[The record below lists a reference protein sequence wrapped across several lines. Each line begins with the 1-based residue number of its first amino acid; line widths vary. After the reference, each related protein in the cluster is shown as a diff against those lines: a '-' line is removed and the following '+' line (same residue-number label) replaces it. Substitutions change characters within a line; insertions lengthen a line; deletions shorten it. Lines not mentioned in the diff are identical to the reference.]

1 MKQARKIIVLA
12 LLTLLVL
19 ASMQAFAQQSQPQMK
34 LRLLLV
40 DETKTFSSTMRVG
53 ALAGILKKTGM
64 VDLSVKMIDVDSSY
78 ADPLVG
84 LDAPKQPYDL
94 VLIIPRGI
102 DDGSISQIWLV
113 SEYYGSSTPQYALLA
128 GLSRIVDQVF
138 KGLATATDVSE
149 DLWPAGYTALYQEE
163 GWLR

>member
-1 MKQARKIIVLA
+1 
-12 LLTLLVL
+12 
-19 ASMQAFAQQSQPQMK
+19 MK

-40 DETKTFSSTMRVG
+40 DETKTFASTMRVG
-53 ALAGILKKTGM
+53 ALAGVLKKTGM

-84 LDAPKQPYDL
+84 IDVPEQPYDL

-102 DDGSISQIWLV
+102 DDASIAQIWLV
-113 SEYYGSSTPQYALLA
+113 SEYYDSSTSQYALLA
-128 GLSRIVDQVF
+128 GLSGIVDQVF
-138 KGLATATDVSE
+138 QGLATARDVSE
-149 DLWPAGYTALYQEE
+149 DLWPAGYGALYREQ

>member
-1 MKQARKIIVLA
+1 MKLVKRAIVFALLA
-12 LLTLLVL
+12 LLFVASVQVL
-19 ASMQAFAQQSQPQMK
+19 AQSQQQMK

-53 ALAGILKKTGM
+53 ALAGVLKKTGM

-78 ADPLVG
+78 VDPLAG

-102 DDGSISQIWLV
+102 DNGSISQIWLV
-113 SEYYGSSTPQYALLA
+113 SEYYASSTPQYALLV

-138 KGLATATDVSE
+138 QGIAKATDVAE
-149 DLWPAGYTALYQEE
+149 DLWPAGYAALYHKE

>member
-1 MKQARKIIVLA
+1 MKHIRKLIALA
-12 LLTLLVL
+12 LLALLVL
-19 ASMQAFAQQSQPQMK
+19 ASVQTLAQQNQPQMK

-53 ALAGILKKTGM
+53 ALAGILRKTGM

-78 ADPLVG
+78 VDPLEG
-84 LDAPKQPYDL
+84 LDIPEQPYDL

-102 DDGSISQIWLV
+102 DDGSIDQIWLV
-113 SEYYGSSTPQYALLA
+113 SEYYESSTPQYALLT
-128 GLSRIVDQVF
+128 GLSDIVDQVF
-138 KGLATATDVSE
+138 QGLANATETSE
-149 DLWPAGYTALYQEE
+149 DLWPAGYAALYREE

>member
-1 MKQARKIIVLA
+1 MKSVRKIIVLA
-12 LLTLLVL
+12 LLALLVL
-19 ASMQAFAQQSQPQMK
+19 ASVQALAQQSQQQMK

-40 DETKTFSSTMRVG
+40 DETRTFASTMRVG

-78 ADPLVG
+78 VDPLVG
-84 LDAPKQPYDL
+84 LVPPEQPYDL
-94 VLIIPRGI
+94 VLIIPKGI

-113 SEYYGSSTPQYALLA
+113 SEYYASSTPQYALLV

-138 KGLATATDVSE
+138 QGIAKATDVSE
-149 DLWPAGYTALYQEE
+149 DLWPAGYAALYQEE

>member
-1 MKQARKIIVLA
+1 MKLAKSTIVLVLFA
-12 LLTLLVL
+12 LLFVVSAQVL
-19 ASMQAFAQQSQPQMK
+19 AQSQQQMK

-53 ALAGILKKTGM
+53 ALAGVLKKTGM

-78 ADPLVG
+78 VDPLTG
-84 LDAPKQPYDL
+84 LNVPKQPYDL

-113 SEYYGSSTPQYALLA
+113 SEFYESSTPQYALLV
-128 GLSRIVDQVF
+128 GLSRIVNQVF
-138 KGLATATDVSE
+138 QGIATATDVSQ
-149 DLWPAGYTALYQEE
+149 DLWPAGYAALYQEE

>member
-1 MKQARKIIVLA
+1 MKRVNKIIVLA
-12 LLTLLVL
+12 LLTLLML
-19 ASMQAFAQQSQPQMK
+19 ASVQAFAQQSQPQIK
-34 LRLLLV
+34 ARLLLV
-40 DETKTFSSTMRVG
+40 DETKTFASTMRVG
-53 ALAGILKKTGM
+53 ALAGVLNKTGM

-78 ADPLVG
+78 ADPLAG
-84 LDAPKQPYDL
+84 LEVSEQPYDL

-113 SEYYGSSTPQYALLA
+113 SEYYETSTPQYALLA

-138 KGLATATDVSE
+138 QGLASATDVSE
-149 DLWPAGYTALYQEE
+149 DLWPAWYAALYREE

>member
-1 MKQARKIIVLA
+1 MKRVNKIIVLTLLA
-12 LLTLLVL
+12 LLML
-19 ASMQAFAQQSQPQMK
+19 AGVQAFAQQDQPQMK

-40 DETKTFSSTMRVG
+40 DETKTFASTMRVG

-78 ADPLVG
+78 ANPLTG
-84 LDAPKQPYDL
+84 LPVPEQPYDL

-102 DDGSISQIWLV
+102 DDASISQIWLV
-113 SEYYGSSTPQYALLA
+113 SKYYESSTPQYALLA
-128 GLSRIVDQVF
+128 GLSGIVDQVF
-138 KGLATATDVSE
+138 QGLAAATDVSE
-149 DLWPAGYTALYQEE
+149 DLWPAGYAALYREE